1 MVKRGVSTGIVDYSP
16 LYILMQY
23 NSWQTIAY
31 WLSEVFM
38 SLPFSFFRRSAQLID
53 SLNESVGRLVSWLTL
68 VMVLVTFCIVVLRY
82 LFDLSWVMMQE
93 SIIYLHGL
101 VFMLGV
107 AYTLKHDGHVRV
119 DIIYQRCTPKV
130 KAWIDLLGTLFLL
143 LPVAGFILWSSWGYV
158 LGSWDILESS
168 RNSGGLPFVYLLKT
182 CLLLMSGLL
191 ILQGLSLLMSK
202 ITYLFAPGIK
212 HG

>member
-1 MVKRGVSTGIVDYSP
+1 
-16 LYILMQY
+16 
-23 NSWQTIAY
+23 
-31 WLSEVFM
+31 M
-38 SLPFSFFRRSAQLID
+38 SLLLSFFQRSVQVIDLI
-53 SLNESVGRLVSWLTL
+53 NERVGRFVSWLVLAL
-68 VMVLVTFCIVVLRY
+68 VLITFCIVVLRY

-93 SIIYLHGL
+93 SIIYLHG
-101 VFMLGV
+101 VIFMLGA
-107 AYTLKHDGHVRV
+107 AYTLKHEGHVRV

-143 LPVAGFILWSSWGYV
+143 LPVAGFILWSSWDYV
-158 LGSWDILESS
+158 MNSWDILESS
-168 RNSGGLPFVYLLKT
+168 RNSGGLPFIYLLKT

-202 ITYLFAPGIK
+202 VVYLCGAGIK

>member
-1 MVKRGVSTGIVDYSP
+1 MVI
-16 LYILMQY
+16 QY
-23 NSWQTIAY
+23 NTRRTLIDQFA
-31 WLSEVFM
+31 EVFM
-38 SLPFSFFRRSAQLID
+38 TFLLSFFQSSVRVID
-53 SLNESVGRLVSWLTL
+53 SLNERVGRFVSWLTL
-68 VMVLVTFCIVVLRY
+68 AMVLITFCIVVLRY

-93 SIIYLHGL
+93 SVIYLHGL
-101 VFMLGV
+101 VFMLGA

-130 KAWIDLLGTLFLL
+130 KAWIDLLGTVFLL
-143 LPVAGFILWSSWGYV
+143 LPVACFILWSSWDYV
-158 LGSWDILESS
+158 LDSWDILESS

-202 ITYLFAPGIK
+202 IVYLFSPGIK

>member
-1 MVKRGVSTGIVDYSP
+1 MF
-16 LYILMQY
+16 L
-23 NSWQTIAY
+23 
-31 WLSEVFM
+31 F
-38 SLPFSFFRRSAQLID
+38 FSFFKRSAHAID
-53 SLNESVGRLVSWLTL
+53 SLIERIGRFVSWLTL
-68 VMVLVTFCIVVLRY
+68 VMVLVTFCIVLLRY

-101 VFMLGV
+101 VFMLGA

-119 DIIYQRCTPKV
+119 DIIYQRCTPKI

-143 LPVAGFILWSSWGYV
+143 LPVAGFMLWSSWEYV
-158 LGSWDILESS
+158 MSSWDILEGS
-168 RNSGGLPFVYLLKT
+168 RNSGGLPLVYLLKS

-202 ITYLFAPGIK
+202 IVYIFEPGTK

>member
-1 MVKRGVSTGIVDYSP
+1 MVI
-16 LYILMQY
+16 QY
-23 NSWQTIAY
+23 NTWRTLIYQFAD
-31 WLSEVFM
+31 VFM
-38 SLPFSFFRRSAQLID
+38 AFLFSFFQRSVRVID
-53 SLNESVGRLVSWLTL
+53 SLNERVGRFVSWLTL
-68 VMVLVTFCIVVLRY
+68 AMVLITFCIVVLRY

-101 VFMLGV
+101 VFMLGA

-119 DIIYQRCTPKV
+119 DIIYQRCTPKI
-130 KAWIDLLGTLFLL
+130 KAWIDLLGTVFLL
-143 LPVAGFILWSSWGYV
+143 FPVAGFILWSSWGYV
-158 LGSWDILESS
+158 LDSWDILEAS

-202 ITYLFAPGIK
+202 LVYLFAPGIK

>member
-1 MVKRGVSTGIVDYSP
+1 
-16 LYILMQY
+16 
-23 NSWQTIAY
+23 
-31 WLSEVFM
+31 M
-38 SLPFSFFRRSAQLID
+38 SLLLLFFQRSIQVID
-53 SLNESVGRLVSWLTL
+53 LLNERVGRFVSWLVLAL
-68 VMVLVTFCIVVLRY
+68 VLITFCIVVLRY

-93 SIIYLHGL
+93 SMIYLHGL
-101 VFMLGV
+101 VFMLGA
-107 AYTLKHDGHVRV
+107 AYTLKHEGHVRV
-119 DIIYQRCTPKV
+119 DIIYQRCTPTV
-130 KAWIDLLGTLFLL
+130 KAWIDLLGTLCLL

-158 LGSWDILESS
+158 MDSWDILEAS

-202 ITYLFAPGIK
+202 IVYLFESGIK

>member
-1 MVKRGVSTGIVDYSP
+1 
-16 LYILMQY
+16 
-23 NSWQTIAY
+23 
-31 WLSEVFM
+31 M
-38 SLPFSFFRRSAQLID
+38 SLLLLFFQRSIQVID
-53 SLNESVGRLVSWLTL
+53 LLNERVGRFVSWLVLAL
-68 VMVLVTFCIVVLRY
+68 VLITFCIVVLRY

-93 SIIYLHGL
+93 SMIYLHSL
-101 VFMLGV
+101 VFMLGA
-107 AYTLKHDGHVRV
+107 AYTLKHEGHVRV
-119 DIIYQRCTPKV
+119 DIIYQRCTPTV
-130 KAWIDLLGTLFLL
+130 KAWIDLLGTLCLL

-158 LGSWDILESS
+158 MDSWDILEAS

-202 ITYLFAPGIK
+202 IVYLFESGIK

>member
-1 MVKRGVSTGIVDYSP
+1 
-16 LYILMQY
+16 
-23 NSWQTIAY
+23 
-31 WLSEVFM
+31 M
-38 SLPFSFFRRSAQLID
+38 SLLLSFFQRSVQVID
-53 SLNESVGRLVSWLTL
+53 LLNEQVGRFVSWLTL
-68 VMVLVTFCIVVLRY
+68 ILVLITFCIVVLRY

-93 SIIYLHGL
+93 SMIYLHG
-101 VFMLGV
+101 VIFMLGA
-107 AYTLKHDGHVRV
+107 AYTLKHEGHVRV

-158 LGSWDILESS
+158 MDSWEILEGS
-168 RNSGGLPFVYLLKT
+168 RNSGGLPLVYLLKT

-202 ITYLFAPGIK
+202 IVYLFESGIK

>member
-1 MVKRGVSTGIVDYSP
+1 
-16 LYILMQY
+16 
-23 NSWQTIAY
+23 
-31 WLSEVFM
+31 M
-38 SLPFSFFRRSAQLID
+38 SLSSFFQRSVQVID
-53 SLNESVGRLVSWLTL
+53 SVNERVGHFVSWLVL
-68 VMVLVTFCIVVLRY
+68 ALVLVTFLVVVLRY

-101 VFMLGV
+101 VFMLGA
-107 AYTLKHDGHVRV
+107 AYTLKHEGHVRV
-119 DIIYQRCTPKV
+119 DIIYQRCTLV
-130 KAWIDLLGTLFLL
+130 GKAWIDLLGTVFLL
-143 LPVAGFILWSSWGYV
+143 LPVAGFILWSSWDYV
-158 LGSWDILESS
+158 MSSWDILEAS

-202 ITYLFAPGIK
+202 IIYLSEQGEK

>member
-1 MVKRGVSTGIVDYSP
+1 
-16 LYILMQY
+16 
-23 NSWQTIAY
+23 
-31 WLSEVFM
+31 M
-38 SLPFSFFRRSAQLID
+38 SLLLSFFQRSIYVID
-53 SLNESVGRLVSWLTL
+53 LLNERVGRFVSWLVLAL
-68 VMVLVTFCIVVLRY
+68 VLITFCIVVLRY

-93 SIIYLHGL
+93 SMIYLHGL
-101 VFMLGV
+101 VFMLGA
-107 AYTLKHDGHVRV
+107 AYTLKHEGHVRV
-119 DIIYQRCTPKV
+119 DIIYQRCTPTV
-130 KAWIDLLGTLFLL
+130 KAWIDLLGTLCLL

-158 LGSWDILESS
+158 MDSWDILEAS

-202 ITYLFAPGIK
+202 IVYLFESGIK

>member
-1 MVKRGVSTGIVDYSP
+1 
-16 LYILMQY
+16 MQY
-23 NSWQTIAY
+23 NNRQTIIYQFA
-31 WLSEVFM
+31 EVFM
-38 SLPFSFFRRSAQLID
+38 AFLLSFFRCSSHAID
-53 SLNESVGRLVSWLTL
+53 SLNERVGRCVSWLTL
-68 VMVLVTFCIVVLRY
+68 AMVLVTFCIVVLRY
-82 LFDLSWVMMQE
+82 LFGLSWVMMQE

-101 VFMLGV
+101 VFMLGA

-143 LPVAGFILWSSWGYV
+143 LPVTGFILWSSWDYV
-158 LGSWDILESS
+158 LDSWDIMESS
-168 RNSGGLPFVYLLKT
+168 RNSGGLPFVYLLKS

-191 ILQGLSLLMSK
+191 ILQGLSLLMTK
-202 ITYLFAPGIK
+202 IVYLFSPGLK

>member
-1 MVKRGVSTGIVDYSP
+1 
-16 LYILMQY
+16 
-23 NSWQTIAY
+23 
-31 WLSEVFM
+31 M
-38 SLPFSFFRRSAQLID
+38 SLLLSFFQRSVQVIDLI
-53 SLNESVGRLVSWLTL
+53 NERVGRFVSWLVLAL
-68 VMVLVTFCIVVLRY
+68 VLITFCIVVLRY

-93 SIIYLHGL
+93 SIIYLHG
-101 VFMLGV
+101 VIFMLGA
-107 AYTLKHDGHVRV
+107 AYTLKHEGHVRV

-143 LPVAGFILWSSWGYV
+143 LPVAGFILWSSWDYV
-158 LGSWDILESS
+158 MNSWDILESS
-168 RNSGGLPFVYLLKT
+168 RNSGGVPFIYLLKT

-202 ITYLFAPGIK
+202 VVYLCGAGIK

>member
-1 MVKRGVSTGIVDYSP
+1 
-16 LYILMQY
+16 
-23 NSWQTIAY
+23 
-31 WLSEVFM
+31 M
-38 SLPFSFFRRSAQLID
+38 SLLLSFFQRCVQLID
-53 SLNESVGRLVSWLTL
+53 SLNERVGHFVSWL
-68 VMVLVTFCIVVLRY
+68 VLVLVLTTFCIVILRY

-101 VFMLGV
+101 IFMLGA
-107 AYTLKHDGHVRV
+107 AYTLKHEGHVRV
-119 DIIYQRCTPKV
+119 DIIYQRCTPTL

-143 LPVAGFILWSSWGYV
+143 LPVAGFILWSSWEYV
-158 LGSWDILESS
+158 MNSWDILEAS

-202 ITYLFAPGIK
+202 VIYLIEQGQQ

>member
-1 MVKRGVSTGIVDYSP
+1 
-16 LYILMQY
+16 
-23 NSWQTIAY
+23 
-31 WLSEVFM
+31 M
-38 SLPFSFFRRSAQLID
+38 SLLLSFFQRSIYVID
-53 SLNESVGRLVSWLTL
+53 SFNERVGRFVSWLVL
-68 VMVLVTFCIVVLRY
+68 AMVLITFCIVVLRY

-101 VFMLGV
+101 IFMLGA
-107 AYTLKHDGHVRV
+107 AYTLKHEGHVRV
-119 DIIYQRCTPKV
+119 DIIYQRCTPTV

-143 LPVAGFILWSSWGYV
+143 FPVAGFILWSSWGYV
-158 LGSWDILESS
+158 MGSWDILEAS

-191 ILQGLSLLMSK
+191 LLQGLSLLMSK
-202 ITYLFAPGIK
+202 VVYLIETGVK

>member
-1 MVKRGVSTGIVDYSP
+1 
-16 LYILMQY
+16 
-23 NSWQTIAY
+23 
-31 WLSEVFM
+31 M
-38 SLPFSFFRRSAQLID
+38 SLLFSFFKCSVHAID
-53 SLNESVGRLVSWLTL
+53 SLNERIGRFVSWLTL
-68 VMVLVTFCIVVLRY
+68 VMVLVTFCIVLLRY

-101 VFMLGV
+101 VFMLGA

-119 DIIYQRCTPKV
+119 DIIYQRCTPKI

-143 LPVAGFILWSSWGYV
+143 LPVAGFILWSSWEYV
-158 LGSWDILESS
+158 MNSWDILEGS
-168 RNSGGLPFVYLLKT
+168 RNSGGLPLVYLLKS

-202 ITYLFAPGIK
+202 IVYIFEPGTK

>member
-1 MVKRGVSTGIVDYSP
+1 MAF
-16 LYILMQY
+16 L
-23 NSWQTIAY
+23 
-31 WLSEVFM
+31 
-38 SLPFSFFRRSAQLID
+38 FSFFQRSVRVID
-53 SLNESVGRLVSWLTL
+53 SLNERVGRFVSWLTL
-68 VMVLVTFCIVVLRY
+68 AMVLITFCIVVLRY

-101 VFMLGV
+101 VFMLGA

-119 DIIYQRCTPKV
+119 DIIYQRCTPKI
-130 KAWIDLLGTLFLL
+130 KAWIDLLGTVFLL
-143 LPVAGFILWSSWGYV
+143 FPVAGFILWSSWGYV
-158 LGSWDILESS
+158 LDSWDILEAS

-202 ITYLFAPGIK
+202 LVYLFAPGIK